1 MDFKN
6 FKGVI
11 FDFDGTLADTMKM
24 WSNIDYEFFKK
35 RGKIVPE
42 GYEKKIATMGFSQ
55 AAQYTKEL
63 LNLSQTPQEIIAE
76 WYDLALFEHTYNIFL
91 KKGAVDFVK
100 KLRQMGLK
108 TAIATASDTSL
119 IFPALKNN
127 NAENLF
133 DAFAMTNEVTRR
145 KGFPDVYDLARDR
158 LGLKTE
164 ECVVFEDVLEAVK
177 GAKMGNYITVGVFD
191 DRSVDDAEKMK
202 ALCDKYIY
210 SFEELL

>member
-35 RGKIVPE
+35 RGEIVPE

-76 WYDLALFEHTYNIFL
+76 WYDLALFEHTHNIFF

-133 DAFAMTNEVTRR
+133 DTFAMTNEVTRR

-177 GAKMGNYITVGVFD
+177 GAKMGNYITVGIFD
-191 DRSVDDAEKMK
+191 DRSADDTEKMK

-210 SFEELL
+210 SFEELI